1 MRQLLIQVP
10 RGQGDKV
17 LDMAKAHQGTNLARF
32 EASDTEGE
40 LDFVITYVP
49 NRQVESFLEAL
60 DTLPDLHLTLV
71 PRGMMPLKPP
81 PSEAPQQ
88 VKEVQLRSPLE
99 IFLAGLQSVGS
110 WKGFLGYAACAGVV
124 VWIGLFT
131 NTIYL
136 LTAAML
142 IAPFAGPAMNTAIAT
157 ARGDLY
163 LLKRSIIRYGAGIA
177 VTVVVAGILSV
188 IMQQQ
193 APTSLMM
200 ASFKV
205 SSVTILLPLI
215 AGTAGALNLIQ
226 SERSS
231 LVSGAAV
238 GVLVAASL
246 APAAGLVGM
255 AAAIARWDMVV
266 NSLFLLVLQLAGI
279 NFSGA
284 IVFRLVGLSARGAR
298 YNRGKRWLFP
308 VVLGIGAVIMAGL
321 LTAQLWQEPT
331 LQRTTLEQRTSTEI
345 QQVVQESDLAKL
357 VQSNVQFTP
366 TKIEGQNTLLTVV
379 YVQRNPEVTAST
391 ETIQTQL
398 TQAIQ
403 THLLEQDFNVTPLV
417 QVTVLELPEVQGKRV
432 EG

>member
-1 MRQLLIQVP
+1 
-10 RGQGDKV
+10 
-17 LDMAKAHQGTNLARF
+17 
-32 EASDTEGE
+32 
-40 LDFVITYVP
+40 
-49 NRQVESFLEAL
+49 
-60 DTLPDLHLTLV
+60 
-71 PRGMMPLKPP
+71 
-81 PSEAPQQ
+81 
-88 VKEVQLRSPLE
+88 
-99 IFLAGLQSVGS
+99 
-110 WKGFLGYAACAGVV
+110 
-124 VWIGLFT
+124 
-131 NTIYL
+131 
-136 LTAAML
+136 
-142 IAPFAGPAMNTAIAT
+142 
-157 ARGDLY
+157 
-163 LLKRSIIRYGAGIA
+163 
-177 VTVVVAGILSV
+177 V

-200 ASFKV
+200 GSFKV

-284 IVFRLVGLSARGAR
+284 IVFRLVGLSATGAR

-308 VVLGIGAVIMAGL
+308 VGLGIGAVIMAGL

-357 VQSNVQFTP
+357 VQSNVQFTR
-366 TKIEGQNTLLTVV
+366 TKIEGQNTLLTIV

-398 TQAIQ
+398 TEAIQ
-403 THLLEQDFNVTPLV
+403 SHLLQADFNVTPLV
-417 QVTVLELPEVQGKRV
+417 QVTVLELPDVSIK
-432 EG
+432 

>member
-32 EASDTEGE
+32 EASDTEE
-40 LDFVITYVP
+40 PIDFVITYVP
-49 NRQVESFLEAL
+49 NRQVEQLLEAL
-60 DTLPDLHLTLV
+60 DTLPDLHVTIV

-88 VKEVQLRSPLE
+88 VKEVELRSPLE

-110 WKGFLGYAACAGVV
+110 WTGFLGYAACAGVV

-163 LLKRSIIRYGAGIA
+163 LLKRSVIRYGAGIA
-177 VTVVVAGILSV
+177 VTVLVAGILSV

-284 IVFRLVGLSARGAR
+284 IVFRLVGLSATGAR

-308 VVLGIGAVIMAGL
+308 VGLGIGAVIMAGL

-331 LQRTTLEQRTSTEI
+331 LQRTSLEQRTSTEI

-357 VQSNVQFTP
+357 VQSNVQFTR
-366 TKIEGQNTLLTVV
+366 TKIEGQNTLLTIV

-398 TQAIQ
+398 TEAIQ

-417 QVTVLELPEVQGKRV
+417 QVTVLELPDVSRK
-432 EG
+432 

>member
-1 MRQLLIQVP
+1 VRQLLIQVP

-32 EASDTEGE
+32 EASDTEE
-40 LDFVITYVP
+40 PIDFVITYVP
-49 NRQVESFLEAL
+49 NRQVEQLLEAL

-110 WKGFLGYAACAGVV
+110 WTGFLGYAACAGGV

-163 LLKRSIIRYGAGIA
+163 LLKRSVIRYGAGIA
-177 VTVVVAGILSV
+177 VTVFVAGILSL

-246 APAAGLVGM
+246 APAAGLIGM

-284 IVFRLVGLSARGAR
+284 IVFRLVGLSATGAR

-321 LTAQLWQEPT
+321 LTAQLWQEPS
-331 LQRTTLEQRTSTEI
+331 LQRTSLEQRTSTEI
-345 QQVVQESDLAKL
+345 QQVVEESKLAKL
-357 VQSNVQFTP
+357 VQSNVQFTR

-398 TQAIQ
+398 TEAIQ
-403 THLLEQDFNVTPLV
+403 SHLLEIDVNVTPLV
-417 QVTVLELPEVQGKRV
+417 QVTVLELPDVSRK
-432 EG
+432 